1 MKIYGSRTQ
10 AYVGEQLVMRDQ
22 FPIIQFMPFFRLP
35 WTHSVLKFVTF
46 SGKKSLAVG
55 SF

>member
-22 FPIIQFMPFFRLP
+22 FPIIQFMPFLDC
-35 WTHSVLKFVTF
+35 HGLIQYLNLLLSVEREVLQ
-46 SGKKSLAVG
+46 
-55 SF
+55 